1 MIKILT
7 QGSPAKLI
15 FGFTLPLIAGNI
27 FQQLY
32 SLIDTLIV
40 GRTIGINAL
49 AAVGCTGSIMFF
61 LIGFVIGLTTGFS
74 IITGQKFGA
83 GDKDGIRQSTAAC
96 AILTILSTIVL
107 TAAGVLLARPVLE
120 IMQTPPEII
129 DDAYRF
135 IIIICWG
142 IAATMLF
149 NMLSNLIRALGDS
162 RTPLLFLVLA
172 AVLNVVLE
180 LLFIL
185 EFSMG
190 VAGAAWATV
199 IAQAA
204 SGILCIFYI
213 NKYMPL
219 LRLQKKDWHV
229 SKAIL
234 WQHIQVGLPM
244 GFQASIIAIGAIILQ
259 VALNHLGPVAV
270 AAYAAAQKIDMIAG
284 MPMMSFGMAMAAY
297 TAQNFGAN
305 KMDRIREGVKQCTI
319 MSVGFSIVIGAIN
332 IVYGPELIG
341 FFVGGDEPEVV
352 RLAQIYLSITG
363 VSYFI
368 LSLLFI
374 YRYTLQGLGKS
385 FVPTLAG
392 IMELG
397 MRAFAAIVMTKYF
410 GFAGASLAGP
420 LAWLGACL
428 PLGIAYFVVMRKLS
442 RPVP

>member
-7 QGSPAKLI
+7 KGSPAKLI
-15 FGFTLPLIAGNI
+15 LGFTLPLIAGNI

-83 GDKDGIRQSTAAC
+83 GDKEGIRQSTAAC
-96 AILTILSTIVL
+96 AILTIISTILL
-107 TAAGVLLARPVLE
+107 TAAGVLLAWPVLE
-120 IMQTPPEII
+120 LMQTPPEII

-172 AVLNVVLE
+172 AVLNVILE

-199 IAQAA
+199 IAQAV

-213 NKYMPL
+213 NKNMPL
-219 LRLQKKDWHV
+219 LRLQKKDWRV

-259 VALNHLGPVAV
+259 VALNHLGPIAV
-270 AAYAAAQKIDMIAG
+270 AAYSAAQKIDMIAG

-305 KMDRIREGVKQCTI
+305 KIDRIREGVKQCTI

-332 IVYGPELIG
+332 IFFGAELIG
-341 FFVGGDEPEVV
+341 FFVGGNEPEVV
-352 RLAQIYLSITG
+352 RLAQIYLNITG

-397 MRAFAAIVMTKYF
+397 MRTFAAIIMTKYF

-442 RPVP
+442 RPAS